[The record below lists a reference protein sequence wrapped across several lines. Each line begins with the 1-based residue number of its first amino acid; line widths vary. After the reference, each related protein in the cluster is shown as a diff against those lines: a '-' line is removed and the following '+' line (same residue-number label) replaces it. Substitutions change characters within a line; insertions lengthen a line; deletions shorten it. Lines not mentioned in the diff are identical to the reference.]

1 MSKRA
6 LLLVILPML
15 VFSLAGISYG
25 WQGRMGGMEDPY
37 GLVEDESDFLTHP
50 AKVANGEGV
59 RFYLD
64 YRFLCTE
71 VIGWDFAI
79 NHFTPGGVLTGSEKD
94 DVSNEDLRHDVM
106 AGAAFPLGQGR
117 MGLFFTYSAF
127 RGGTLFDGD
136 YINSSGG
143 SALLET
149 KNVVNDFALRV
160 LYGMPVDG
168 FRLGAEAQMAYHLEE
183 QEANVYIPSDT
194 LLNFYSWPTPITV
207 YAYPYDSSYWE
218 ALFKGSLERKIGPLD
233 LEFTLRGGFDFG
245 GQTKWSFDQQQP
257 PGTPFA
263 GFVTKGDVQGWQL
276 GEDLWLRYPLAM
288 DLTLPFLVRVDYR
301 QKARDGE
308 GPGSG
313 IEAGNTLDNQD
324 KAKNL
329 AITVGG
335 GLDKAF
341 GKATRIA
348 AGIYYNYLQERE
360 DFSLLTIQPL
370 TWENDD
376 TNYPDT
382 VEHQLLLRMAGEHTL
397 SPTVALRAGLSLFYG
412 WVKANNDSTHTDN
425 TGFLDINRGSDHGSH
440 WGIGASVGGTILW

>member
-136 YINSSGG
+136 YI
-143 SALLET
+143 
-149 KNVVNDFALRV
+149 
-160 LYGMPVDG
+160 
-168 FRLGAEAQMAYHLEE
+168 
-183 QEANVYIPSDT
+183 
-194 LLNFYSWPTPITV
+194 
-207 YAYPYDSSYWE
+207 
-218 ALFKGSLERKIGPLD
+218 
-233 LEFTLRGGFDFG
+233 
-245 GQTKWSFDQQQP
+245 
-257 PGTPFA
+257 
-263 GFVTKGDVQGWQL
+263 
-276 GEDLWLRYPLAM
+276 
-288 DLTLPFLVRVDYR
+288 
-301 QKARDGE
+301 
-308 GPGSG
+308 
-313 IEAGNTLDNQD
+313 
-324 KAKNL
+324 
-329 AITVGG
+329 
-335 GLDKAF
+335 
-341 GKATRIA
+341 
-348 AGIYYNYLQERE
+348 
-360 DFSLLTIQPL
+360 
-370 TWENDD
+370 
-376 TNYPDT
+376 
-382 VEHQLLLRMAGEHTL
+382 
-397 SPTVALRAGLSLFYG
+397 
-412 WVKANNDSTHTDN
+412 
-425 TGFLDINRGSDHGSH
+425 
-440 WGIGASVGGTILW
+440 